1 MDLLK
6 NEPNDMCRGGRWGSG
21 AEKNATV
28 AATCGDDYRKWCKV
42 AGDLRIS

>member
-6 NEPNDMCRGGRWGSG
+6 AEHNDVYRGGRWGSG
-21 AEKNATV
+21 AKNATA

-42 AGDLRIS
+42 AGDLGIS